1 MQKLT
6 PLFGQ
11 PPALM
16 KVCQTS
22 AFDAFVLVARI
33 AIVTM
38 KKNSLLWE
46 CYQYGS
52 GDIVGP
58 HRILTHAELLPKSPT
73 EEEVSSI
80 SLYRLWSYHP
90 KGSSLGLHAI
100 FVARRWDYYRQ
111 QAPGLS

>member
-58 HRILTHAELLPKSPT
+58 RRSLHMQNSSQSLPQGKKF
-73 EEEVSSI
+73 
-80 SLYRLWSYHP
+80 LQYRCPDCVHTTQ
-90 KGSSLGLHAI
+90 KDHH
-100 FVARRWDYYRQ
+100 
-111 QAPGLS
+111 